1 MKVRSAPESKGH
13 WIDQKVY
20 YVQSSMLQK
29 NHIDFSYDTVPC
41 QGSIGKVIMCFIQNK
56 HTIVTRYKSPA
67 FQFTAPC
74 RSLPHHTGKAKLCVT
89 QTVKARHKMSLT
101 ETVWKETS
109 QDWLEEL
116 TEKWRYKHVCTT
128 IHKSLKRSK
137 SSLNMGKGKQS
148 KFLSMPGYRR
158 RCNEGTKPPLLPQSF
173 CSKYTDGHLNNES
186 ATWGKNSQQLMW
198 IVRPRLQNLSQ
209 ECTELRVGGDREC
222 HSPADPPK
230 QQRQLCTMINCPQT
244 INKLML

>member
-1 MKVRSAPESKGH
+1 
-13 WIDQKVY
+13 
-20 YVQSSMLQK
+20 
-29 NHIDFSYDTVPC
+29 
-41 QGSIGKVIMCFIQNK
+41 
-56 HTIVTRYKSPA
+56 
-67 FQFTAPC
+67 
-74 RSLPHHTGKAKLCVT
+74 
-89 QTVKARHKMSLT
+89 
-101 ETVWKETS
+101 
-109 QDWLEEL
+109 
-116 TEKWRYKHVCTT
+116 
-128 IHKSLKRSK
+128 
-137 SSLNMGKGKQS
+137 MGKGKQS